1 MLPPPQTLPSEEQE
15 LRAKLRVLEAQRR
28 VDEERIRE
36 LESRMDEAKQFI
48 EARPRLTAALN
59 KFKQDL
65 STTERELKDAIAERE
80 QAEVK
85 LVEAGEQLEMAMLDK
100 EMAEDRAENAETE
113 LETVKERLAET
124 EVELKVLKD
133 GSGAVA
139 GDDGEGYDGS
149 GVKSTLAYIQL
160 ERQNER
166 LKEALMRYGSKTVR
180 DFIAI
185 FTLSTGCETCHK
197 RSSMNSGGRSKN

>member
-1 MLPPPQTLPSEEQE
+1 MPENVLPPPQPVPSEEQE

-65 STTERELKDAIAERE
+65 STTERELKDAVAERE
-80 QAEVK
+80 QTEVK

-100 EMAEDRAENAETE
+100 EMAEDRAENAATE
-113 LETVKERLAET
+113 LETIKERLAEAD
-124 EVELKVLKD
+124 VELNVLKG
-133 GSGAVA
+133 GSSALE
-139 GDDGEGYDGS
+139 GDDGL

-166 LKEALMRYGSKTVR
+166 LKEALMRCG
-180 DFIAI
+180 A
-185 FTLSTGCETCHK
+185 
-197 RSSMNSGGRSKN
+197 

>member
-1 MLPPPQTLPSEEQE
+1 MPEPVKPSPIQSVPTEEQE

-36 LESRMDEAKQFI
+36 LESLMAEAKQFI

-65 STTERELKDAIAERE
+65 STTERELKDAVAERE

-100 EMAEDRAENAETE
+100 EVAEERAETAETE
-113 LETVKERLAET
+113 LENFKERLAEA
-124 EVELKVLKD
+124 EVELNVLKEGNGALEGDDD
-133 GSGAVA
+133 GSGA
-139 GDDGEGYDGS
+139 
-149 GVKSTLAYIQL
+149 KSTLAYIQL

-166 LKEALMRYGSKTVR
+166 LKEALMR
-180 DFIAI
+180 
-185 FTLSTGCETCHK
+185 CEVTP
-197 RSSMNSGGRSKN
+197 